1 MDELNEY
8 FEPLLKPSDVSKWL
22 NVSVSTIYKWA
33 ETGYIP
39 TVDLGGKIR
48 GPLRFAK
55 AEVAR
60 WYRRRLRRGRSTPNP
75 NVDEHDNN

>member
-48 GPLRFAK
+48 GPLEICQSGSCPMVQKKVKTWKEYAK
-55 AEVAR
+55 
-60 WYRRRLRRGRSTPNP
+60 PQC
-75 NVDEHDNN
+75 

>member
-39 TVDLGGKIR
+39 THGCPVI
-48 GPLRFAK
+48 
-55 AEVAR
+55 
-60 WYRRRLRRGRSTPNP
+60 S
-75 NVDEHDNN
+75 